1 MEIIYV
7 IPTDLYND
15 AGDMLGIEFNDMAGN
30 FIIEATWDAQDE
42 QTSEN
47 RVKFREWTYRML
59 SQLGYEVKT

>member
-7 IPTDLYND
+7 VPTDLYND
-15 AGDMLGIEFNDMAGN
+15 EGEMLGIEFNDMAGN

>member
-15 AGDMLGIEFNDMAGN
+15 EGDMLGIEFNDMAGN
-30 FIIEATWDAQDE
+30 FVIVADWDAQDE

-47 RVKFREWTYRML
+47 RVKFREWAYRML
-59 SQLGYEVKT
+59 SQIGYEVKT